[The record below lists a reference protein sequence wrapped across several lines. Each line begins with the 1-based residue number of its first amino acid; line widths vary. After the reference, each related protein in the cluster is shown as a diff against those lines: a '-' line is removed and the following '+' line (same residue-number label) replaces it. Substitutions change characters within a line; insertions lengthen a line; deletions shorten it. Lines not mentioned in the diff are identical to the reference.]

1 MKAGKR
7 LFDLPVSK
15 NPSQNFNLTCE
26 FHKNP
31 VNHQSH
37 VNLTS
42 SNTSDSINKSISNPI
57 CNDSY
62 LYDTTKNSLLTMK
75 SDQIMNQY
83 PSITNYSENSF
94 ISESNNLFN
103 TIGYSTSQ
111 ISTNHGL
118 LSSRI
123 TDNEIISSCKLQ
135 NKTLPYLETVPHFIY
150 INNPNNNQITEMKT
164 FSSTKNMPTNQSIN
178 DNKVLNRNCED
189 ILENHHYICSP
200 LINSPSSLCECKHE
214 NDFHISNILMNN
226 PQNHYYPIPE
236 IHNHSNIQT
245 MNDMLL
251 HENRMKKCNSI
262 TPCIMNYE
270 SGENLTKSRIN
281 ISKYFKWCHR
291 LTMTLICLLIFIC
304 LCYRIINYF
313 NRHEMM
319 KSLFVYN
326 KLYITKKSIN
336 EDNDKEINQLLLPIP
351 NEEQIVSNWFTITLC
366 NLNPMRGSALF
377 TEENGSI
384 IYDNIIRN
392 RQNEIDFHGKIT
404 LDSNNTGYI
413 TKGLLKRTGHKL
425 NEMLKFCHTGN
436 EQCTFRNFTSI
447 LTMYGQ
453 CYRMKLEPSV
463 HEIRFIL
470 DSQDYDYIIPH
481 RGLTGFRLWIHPNE
495 QQASDTLDLNHQLED
510 MQNDSVI
517 DFNALQQSYVIQSN
531 EIIVSTEFQTLIR
544 VALDRNVHF
553 KQNNMKSGLCSSSA
567 ESSECEHNFNQK
579 SNTDHTIQLSNHHNH
594 NGWNARIISAT
605 QSTKA
610 TIMYGL
616 LALRNPNLFL
626 RNKIDLERGLRVQ
639 QRAYIQL
646 TNKTAFNELRNLVSS
661 YDDLRNQLSS
671 IKQLLHDIQMSFWR
685 DQREALQM
693 THTDSICSKMIIEY
707 FETLINITQSFHE
720 ELCKLSLIDV
730 FYITNSLDCYN
741 YTLSIYDYPNQFNV
755 TNTYQYSLHNHIESI
770 QLMNH
775 LKSINHSL
783 IMHNSINSINKNY
796 YDNNKNP
803 LLIELQII
811 QLFFSNITYNCK
823 LKDILRKYFKLLSAI
838 RMQMISR
845 SNHNRYSL
853 SLGSHLSSSSSS
865 SSSASSMTN
874 SLSTSSSSSS
884 SSSPTSSSSSLSGL
898 LSTSTLITSNSLQF
912 PDRSINHDF
921 LNNDKTNQL
930 LCTSQIHIHIDSIY
944 NIKLEKLRESIATC
958 LQRLELFQTS
968 INLIIKWNKEIL
980 NTFTIDYEHL
990 QKVDETSLVAFTVQI
1005 EKMGTGVSMTQLTP
1019 INKIFNPFDEIIG
1032 ICFGTLSLLIPLYLI
1047 VDYFFTMKCKSSID
1061 RQEFITN

>member
-1 MKAGKR
+1 MKPGKK

-15 NPSQNFNLTCE
+15 DSSQNFNLTCE
-26 FHKNP
+26 FHINP
-31 VNHQSH
+31 ANHQSH
-37 VNLTS
+37 VNLIS
-42 SNTSDSINKSISNPI
+42 SNTLDSINKSISNPI

-62 LYDTTKNSLLTMK
+62 LYDSTKSQILTMK

-83 PSITNYSENSF
+83 PSTTNYTETSF

-103 TIGYSTSQ
+103 TIGYSTSPM
-111 ISTNHGL
+111 STNHEL

-123 TDNEIISSCKLQ
+123 TDNDIVSSCKLQ
-135 NKTLPYLETVPHFIY
+135 NQALPYLQTVPHFIY
-150 INNPNNNQITEMKT
+150 INNPNNQITEMKT
-164 FSSTKNMPTNQSIN
+164 FSSTKNIPPIQSIN
-178 DNKVLNRNCED
+178 DNKVLNRNSEN
-189 ILENHHYICSP
+189 ILENHHHICSP

-214 NDFHISNILMNN
+214 NDFHISNILMNS
-226 PQNHYYPIPE
+226 PQNHYHPIHE
-236 IHNHSNIQT
+236 IHNHSHMQT
-245 MNDMLL
+245 MKDMYI

-262 TPCIMNYE
+262 TPCIMNYD

-281 ISKYFKWCHR
+281 ISRYFKWCHR

-304 LCYRIINYF
+304 LCYRIIDYF

-326 KLYITKKSIN
+326 QLYVTKRSMD
-336 EDNDKEINQLLLPIP
+336 EDNNKVLLPIP
-351 NEEQIVSNWFTITLC
+351 EEEQSVSDWFTITLC

-392 RQNEIDFHGKIT
+392 RQNEIDFIDKIK
-404 LDSNNTGYI
+404 LDTNNTSYI
-413 TKGLLKRTGHKL
+413 SKELLKRTGHKL
-425 NEMLKFCHTGN
+425 NEMLKFCYTGN

-447 LTMYGQ
+447 LTIYGQ
-453 CYRMKLEPSV
+453 CYRMKLKPTV

-495 QQASDTLDLNHQLED
+495 QQASDTLDLNHFWED
-510 MQNDSVI
+510 TRKDSIV
-517 DFNALQQSYVIQSN
+517 DFNSLQQSYVIRPN

-544 VALDRNVHF
+544 VAFDRNVHF
-553 KQNNMKSGLCSSSA
+553 KQNSMKSGLCSSST
-567 ESSECEHNFNQK
+567 EFSECEQNFNQK

-594 NGWNARIISAT
+594 NDWNARIISAI

-610 TIMYGL
+610 TIMYSL

-639 QRAYIQL
+639 QRAYIKL
-646 TNKTAFNELRNLVSS
+646 TNETAFNELRNLVSS

-671 IKQLLHDIQMSFWR
+671 IKQLLHDIQMGIWR

-693 THTDSICSKMIIEY
+693 THTDSICSKMIIGY

-730 FYITNSLDCYN
+730 FYITNSFDCFN
-741 YTLSIYDYPNQFNV
+741 YTSSMYDYHNQLNV
-755 TNTYQYSLHNHIESI
+755 TNTYQYLLHNHLGSKQFI
-770 QLMNH
+770 NRP
-775 LKSINHSL
+775 KSINHSL
-783 IMHNSINSINKNY
+783 IIHDSVNSIDKSY
-796 YDNNKNP
+796 YENRKNP
-803 LLIELQII
+803 SLIELQII
-811 QLFFSNITYNCK
+811 QLFFSNITSNSK
-823 LKDILRKYFKLLSAI
+823 LKDILRKYLKLLSAKRI
-838 RMQMISR
+838 QMVSR

-853 SLGSHLSSSSSS
+853 SLGSHLPSSSSLS
-865 SSSASSMTN
+865 N
-874 SLSTSSSSSS
+874 SLSTSSSSS
-884 SSSPTSSSSSLSGL
+884 SSSPTSSSSSSSIISTASLSAP

-912 PDRSINHDF
+912 PDRSINHGL
-921 LNNDKTNQL
+921 LNNEETSQL

-944 NIKLEKLRESIATC
+944 NIKLEKLGESIATC

-980 NTFTIDYEHL
+980 KTFTIDYEHL

-1005 EKMGTGVSMTQLTP
+1005 ETMGTGVSMTQLTP
-1019 INKIFNPFDEIIG
+1019 INKIFNPFDEIMG

-1061 RQEFITN
+1061 RQGIL